1 MGGVVGKETSLPL
14 GGSESPLSPGPPLP
28 PPQQER
34 GLYVLYPP
42 ICKKYELRGMWD
54 LPGPGLKP
62 VSPALEAGSVNHWTT
77 REVPDLPCFHSYFA
91 RCVFLLGLSHVGFED

>member
-1 MGGVVGKETSLPL
+1 
-14 GGSESPLSPGPPLP
+14 
-28 PPQQER
+28 
-34 GLYVLYPP
+34 
-42 ICKKYELRGMWD
+42 MWD